1 MAENDYKTSSSV
13 IYPLPPSIASDSE
26 FATGTSTTASPT
38 VKQCKEKLVTIDTVQ
53 TITGR
58 KVFTDEL
65 QRKSTD
71 IDVTSKATSG
81 TFNTLVRFKDKN
93 GKELGAVNNAQ
104 MNGGNIRTV
113 LEASNK
119 DGYVPTIG
127 VQAPYEGST
136 GGFGYAPNTPDNA
149 PANAIVTKGYA
160 DAKLNA
166 KANVDLSNLSAA
178 GQAKFDAK
186 ADKDIPVIGI
196 PATSGTVTLS
206 DNTVYSGTMTG
217 AMTFTLPAVTN
228 ATQYHQIKAMLYL
241 PVVTINWGTT
251 HYIGGEAPD
260 VSGAGQYM
268 IYWDYVPALSAWAV
282 GAMKVG

>member
-1 MAENDYKTSSSV
+1 MSIRVNGKV
-13 IYPLPPSIASDSE
+13 IASNGD
-26 FATGTSTTASPT
+26 
-38 VKQCKEKLVTIDTVQ
+38 VKTETDNLVTTDTNQ
-53 TITGR
+53 TITGI
-58 KVFTDEL
+58 KTFTN
-65 QRKSTD
+65 SP
-71 IDVTSKATSG
+71 I
-81 TFNTLVRFKDKN
+81 
-93 GKELGAVNNAQ
+93 
-104 MNGGNIRTV
+104 
-113 LEASNK
+113 
-119 DGYVPTIG
+119 VPTPAEDASGQEVVNIEWVNANVATISANVSLSNLDATG
-127 VQAPYEGST
+127 QAK
-136 GGFGYAPNTPDNA
+136 FD
-149 PANAIVTKGYA
+149 
-160 DAKLNA
+160 A
-166 KANVDLSNLSAA
+166 KANVDLSNLDAT

-217 AMTFTLPAVTN
+217 EMTFTLPAVTN

>member
-1 MAENDYKTSSSV
+1 MTSRKIPESAVENLV
-13 IYPLPPSIASDSE
+13 SDLDAKANVSN
-26 FATGTSTTASPT
+26 TVTTNT
-38 VKQCKEKLVTIDTVQ
+38 NQ
-53 TITGR
+53 TISGQ
-58 KVFTDEL
+58 KAFTTEL
-65 QRKSTD
+65 KRKSTD

-81 TFNTLVRFKDKN
+81 TYNTLVRFRDKN
-93 GKELGAVNNAQ
+93 DKELGAVNNAQ

-113 LEASNK
+113 LEARNK
-119 DGYVPTIG
+119 DNYVPTIG

-149 PANAIVTKGYA
+149 PDNAIVTKGYA
-160 DAKLNA
+160 DAELN
-166 KANVDLSNLSAA
+166 S
-178 GQAKFDAK
+178 K

-217 AMTFTLPAVTN
+217 EMTFALPAVTN

-241 PVVTINWGTT
+241 PVVAINWGTT

-260 VSGAGQYM
+260 VSGEGQYM

>member
-1 MAENDYKTSSSV
+1 MSIRVNGKV
-13 IYPLPPSIASDSE
+13 IASNGD
-26 FATGTSTTASPT
+26 
-38 VKQCKEKLVTIDTVQ
+38 VKTETDNLVTTDTNQ
-53 TITGR
+53 TITST
-58 KVFTDEL
+58 KVFTTAL

-71 IDVTSKATSG
+71 IDVTSQATS
-81 TFNTLVRFKDKN
+81 TIYNTVVLFRDKN

-113 LEASNK
+113 LEAKNK
-119 DGYVPTIG
+119 DNYIPSIG

-149 PANAIVTKGYA
+149 PANAIVTQGYA
-160 DAKLNA
+160 DAELN
-166 KANVDLSNLSAA
+166 
-178 GQAKFDAK
+178 AK

>member
-1 MAENDYKTSSSV
+1 MSIRVNGKV
-13 IYPLPPSIASDSE
+13 IASNGD
-26 FATGTSTTASPT
+26 
-38 VKQCKEKLVTIDTVQ
+38 VKTETDNLVTTDTNQ
-53 TITGR
+53 TITST
-58 KVFTDEL
+58 KVFTTAL

-71 IDVTSKATSG
+71 IDVTSQATS
-81 TFNTLVRFKDKN
+81 TIYNTVVLFRDKN
-93 GKELGAVNNAQ
+93 GKDIGAVNNAQ
-104 MNGGNIRTV
+104 TNDGNIWTV
-113 LEASNK
+113 LEARNK
-119 DGYVPTIG
+119 DNYIPSIG
-127 VQAPYEGST
+127 VIAPYEGST
-136 GGFGYAPNTPDNA
+136 GGFGYAPNTPANA

-160 DAKLNA
+160 DAELNA
-166 KANVDLSNLSAA
+166 KANVDLSNLDAT